1 MFRLARRPQFRFPA
15 SRGPAL
21 SLSGWTRA
29 RVQGKPS
36 LGVWSSGTV
45 YSAYPQLKEDW
56 QFVAMVVD
64 RLFLWTFIIFTSV
77 GTLVIFLDASYHLPP
92 ADPFP

>member
-1 MFRLARRPQFRFPA
+1 MRHRAL
-15 SRGPAL
+15 GP
-21 SLSGWTRA
+21 
-29 RVQGKPS
+29 PS

-45 YSAYPQLKEDW
+45 SSSYPQLKEDW

-77 GTLVIFLDASYHLPP
+77 GTLVIFLDATYHLPP
-92 ADPFP
+92 PDPFP

>member
-1 MFRLARRPQFRFPA
+1 MGTTFPE
-15 SRGPAL
+15 
-21 SLSGWTRA
+21 
-29 RVQGKPS
+29 
-36 LGVWSSGTV
+36 VWSSGTV
-45 YSAYPQLKEDW
+45 SYPQLKEDW

-77 GTLVIFLDASYHLPP
+77 GTLVIFLDATYHLPP

>member
-1 MFRLARRPQFRFPA
+1 MWLSFAARRSQSCNR
-15 SRGPAL
+15 RTREGYRAL
-21 SLSGWTRA
+21 GAAFS
-29 RVQGKPS
+29 
-36 LGVWSSGTV
+36 GVWSSGIFL
-45 YSAYPQLKEDW
+45 SAYPQLKEDW

-92 ADPFP
+92 PDPFP